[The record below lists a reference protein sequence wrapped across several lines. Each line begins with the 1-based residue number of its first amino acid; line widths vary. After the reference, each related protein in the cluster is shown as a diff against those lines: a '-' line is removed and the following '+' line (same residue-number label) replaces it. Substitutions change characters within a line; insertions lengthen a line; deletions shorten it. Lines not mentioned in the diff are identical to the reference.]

1 MREPMRSSRIC
12 ALQHHL
18 LKIPAAMA
26 DKRYRGAPQM
36 RPAVQL
42 LAIALTTS
50 ALTASLA
57 SAQTLGEVTAATGIN
72 STLQRQGVG
81 SSTSALGTA
90 KRSLASSTKPRNYD
104 DFGGGSTKKSGAKP
118 ASGTRN
124 KMAMRSTEV
133 VVARGSWV
141 AGATH
146 SKGSASTAWAKGAA
160 GWVEG
165 GTKDNGAWASGSQG
179 WDASGKGR

>member
-1 MREPMRSSRIC
+1 
-12 ALQHHL
+12 
-18 LKIPAAMA
+18 
-26 DKRYRGAPQM
+26 M

-50 ALTASLA
+50 ALTAPLA

-104 DFGGGSTKKSGAKP
+104 DFGGGSTKRSAAKP
-118 ASGTRN
+118 ISGTRN
-124 KMAMRSTEV
+124 KMAMRSSEM

-141 AGATH
+141 GNTA
-146 SKGSASTAWAKGAA
+146 SKGSASEAWAKGASGWATGSA
-160 GWVEG
+160 GGSG
-165 GTKDNGAWASGSQG
+165 GWASGGQG

>member
-1 MREPMRSSRIC
+1 
-12 ALQHHL
+12 
-18 LKIPAAMA
+18 
-26 DKRYRGAPQM
+26 M

-50 ALTASLA
+50 LTAPLA
-57 SAQTLGEVTAATGIN
+57 FAQTLGEVSAATGIN

-104 DFGGGSTKKSGAKP
+104 DFGGGSTKKSASKP
-118 ASGTRN
+118 ISGTRN
-124 KMAMRSTEV
+124 KMAMRSSEV
-133 VVARGSWV
+133 ASARGGWAS
-141 AGATH
+141 GATA

-160 GWVEG
+160 GWAEG
-165 GTKDNGAWASGSQG
+165 GAKGNGTWASGGQG